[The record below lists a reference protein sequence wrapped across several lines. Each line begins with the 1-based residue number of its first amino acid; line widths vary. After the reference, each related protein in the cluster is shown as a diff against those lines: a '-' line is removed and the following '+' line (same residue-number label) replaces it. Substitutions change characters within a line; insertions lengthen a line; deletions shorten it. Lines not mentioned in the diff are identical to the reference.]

1 MNFSG
6 DEVRFEEGR
15 IELRG
20 IRYLLIRPE
29 TLASLH
35 KSLVNEVGT
44 EKAREIMMSGGYSG
58 GRASAE
64 KFTKELGL
72 SGREIV
78 EFMCDMGSFLGW
90 GRMDG
95 EVSESEI
102 KVRIY
107 SSPFAESYG
116 KAEKGVCHLIE
127 GVFKGIGDII
137 FGNAISEEVKC
148 IAKGDEYCE
157 IRVWKG

>member
-1 MNFSG
+1 MSFTRE
-6 DEVRFEEGR
+6 EVRFKEGK

-35 KSLVNEVGT
+35 RSLENEVGK

-64 KFTKELGL
+64 KFTGELGL
-72 SGREIV
+72 SGNEII
-78 EFMCDMGSFLGW
+78 EFMCNMGGFLGW
-90 GRMDG
+90 GKMEG
-95 EVSESEI
+95 EIDE
-102 KVRIY
+102 KRILIRVY
-107 SSPFAESYG
+107 GSPFAEAYG
-116 KAEKGVCHLIE
+116 MSDRGVCHLIE

-137 FGNAISEEVKC
+137 FGDSISEETRC
-148 IAKGDEYCE
+148 LAKGDEYCE
-157 IRVWKG
+157 IEVIKR